1 MYFFEHQ
8 SRKVWILDEAINITI
23 KTQNIDGWTIT
34 IEKGISEVKLRKHD
48 GESKDVVVNYILP
61 TTFQV

>member
-1 MYFFEHQ
+1 
-8 SRKVWILDEAINITI
+8 LDEAINITI